1 MDNGNTQGVSA
12 PQSQKPKNKKMLYS
26 IIGVVVVIVV
36 IVGVVIAS
44 GIFSRSNNTGP
55 TNNNP
60 PPPTTQTLITSGDV
74 WQLSSGQYE
83 YVQISLSAYAT
94 ITGGFSVT
102 GGSATFYIFTP
113 SEYADFGANG
123 TASSYLYTTAQV
135 TSGGVNTNLNGG
147 TYYFVFQSDNSVN
160 SESVSITTDFIATY

>member
-1 MDNGNTQGVSA
+1 MGNSDTQRVSV
-12 PQSQKPKNKKMLYS
+12 PQSQKPKNKKLLYA
-26 IIGVVVVIVV
+26 IIGVVVVVV
-36 IVGVVIAS
+36 VVVGVVIAS
-44 GIFSRSNNTGP
+44 GILSQSNYTGP

-60 PPPTTQTLITSGDV
+60 PPPTTQTLISSGDV
-74 WQLSSGQYE
+74 WQLSAGQYE
-83 YVQISLSAYAT
+83 YIQISLSAYAT
-94 ITGGFSVT
+94 ITGGFDVT

-123 TASSYLYTTAQV
+123 TASSYIYTTAQV

-147 TYYFVFQSDNSVN
+147 TYYFVFQSDNIAY

>member
-1 MDNGNTQGVSA
+1 MDSADGQGLSV
-12 PQSQKPKNKKMLYS
+12 PQSQKPKNKKVLYT
-26 IIGVVVVIVV
+26 IIAVVVAVVVIAG
-36 IVGVVIAS
+36 IVIAS
-44 GIFSRSNNTGP
+44 GALSPSSNTP
-55 TNNNP
+55 PPNNNP

-113 SEYADFGANG
+113 SEYANYGANG
-123 TASSYLYTTAQV
+123 TAASYLYTTGQV